1 MDYARS
7 RRTMVDNQVR
17 PADVTDH
24 RIIAALLEV
33 PRERFV
39 APSKQ
44 AVAYLD
50 IDVPVADDSGRV
62 LLKPIVFGK
71 LLQAAGIKETERVL
85 DVGCA
90 TGYSAAVLA
99 RLAGQ
104 VVALEED
111 AALARAATANL
122 GGVSNVSVVTGPLAA
137 GSPQGGPYNVILL
150 EGRSEVA
157 PAAALRATR
166 RQRPAARG
174 DRQRDH
180 GEGDDLHQGG
190 HARDRAAAVRCRGAR
205 AARIR
210 QAARIRLLTAGHY
223 RCVRS
228 DLPQV

>member
-24 RIIAALLEV
+24 RIIAALLDV

-50 IDVPVADDSGRV
+50 IDVPVADDSARV
-62 LLKPIVFGK
+62 LLKAIVFGK

-90 TGYSAAVLA
+90 TGYSSAVLA
-99 RLAGQ
+99 RFARA

-111 AALARAATANL
+111 AALARHSAENL
-122 GGVSNVSVVTGPLAA
+122 QALGASNARVVTGPLTR
-137 GSPQGGPYNVILL
+137 G
-150 EGRSEVA
+150 A
-157 PAAALRATR
+157 PAEAPYDVIFINGAIEVEPQALARQLRDGGRLVAVKGRAPNGKAMLYRSVNGELSGWPSFDASAPLLPGFAA
-166 RQRPAARG
+166 PP
-174 DRQRDH
+174 
-180 GEGDDLHQGG
+180 
-190 HARDRAAAVRCRGAR
+190 VF
-205 AARIR
+205 
-210 QAARIRLLTAGHY
+210 
-223 RCVRS
+223 VF
-228 DLPQV
+228 